1 MSNTIIVDA
10 LAQLAPYLN
19 DKNVLELVV
28 RGKNQRIS
36 AFQKVALND
45 LQQGEGKALMEK
57 VIHGLNQNAGQSER
71 TTALLRGVVQS
82 QKLGLVLNGLNLC
95 ATCVGFAIMYEK
107 LDKMGTEIT
116 QQIGKLQNIIKQGTD
131 IQTGYEFNK
140 VLADHT
146 DMLDCRKKQ
155 QPYNEQQLRKLVDRE
170 YNVLML
176 LIEVLRHDVA
186 DNRKVIIET
195 AISLLSMMTVSL
207 CYFDEIY
214 YFNNREVLAEKD
226 PWHSSHE
233 KWMGAYSRM
242 REDWFVELLQDY
254 GSFETSLNTLGVDV
268 YYTAILD
275 QVAEAKLKVED
286 NQMLIIAIGDIGLL
300 HTLQEQMQKETQE
313 TLVAA
318 INDAFQ
324 DVEDPDSLSI
334 RDRALQQAALM

>member
-57 VIHGLNQNAGQSER
+57 VIQGLNQNTGNSEK
-71 TTALLRGVVQS
+71 TNALLRNVVQS
-82 QKLGLVLNGLNLC
+82 QNLGLVLNGLNLC

-107 LDKMGTEIT
+107 LDKMGTEIN
-116 QQIGKLQNIIKQGTD
+116 QQIGKLQSIVKQGTD
-131 IQTGYEFNK
+131 IQATYEFNK

-155 QPYNEQQLRKLVDRE
+155 QPYDEKQLRKLVDRE

-176 LIEVLRHDVA
+176 LIDVLKYDVA
-186 DNRKVIIET
+186 DNRKIIIET
-195 AISLLSMMTVSL
+195 AVSLLAMMTVSL
-207 CYFDEIY
+207 CYFDEVY
-214 YFNNREVLAEKD
+214 YFNNKEVLAEKD

-233 KWMGAYSRM
+233 KWMGAYSKM
-242 REDWFVELLQDY
+242 REKWFVELLQDH
-254 GSFETSLNTLGVDV
+254 GSFETNLNTLGVDL

-275 QVAEAKLKVED
+275 QVSESKQKVED
-286 NQMLIIAIGDIGLL
+286 NQMLIVTIGDIGVL
-300 HTLQEQMQKETQE
+300 HTLQEQLQIDIEN
-313 TLVAA
+313 TLSDA
-318 INDAFQ
+318 INDAFK
-324 DVEDPDSLSI
+324 DAEDLDTLFV
-334 RDRALQQAALM
+334 RDRALKQAAFA

>member
-1 MSNTIIVDA
+1 MSNTIVVDA

-45 LQQGEGKALMEK
+45 LQQGEGKVLMEK
-57 VIHGLNQNAGQSER
+57 VIQGLNQNTAHSEK
-71 TTALLRGVVQS
+71 TNALLRSVVQS
-82 QKLGLVLNGLNLC
+82 QNLGLVLNGLNLC

-107 LDKMGTEIT
+107 LDKMGTEIN

-131 IQTGYEFNK
+131 IQATYEFNK

-155 QPYNEQQLRKLVDRE
+155 QPYDEKQLRKLVDRE

-176 LIEVLRHDVA
+176 LIDVLKYDVA

-195 AISLLSMMTVSL
+195 AVSLLAMMTVSL

-214 YFNNREVLAEKD
+214 YFNNKEVLAEKD

-233 KWMGAYSRM
+233 KWMGAYDKM
-242 REDWFVELLQDY
+242 REKWFVELLQDH
-254 GSFETSLNTLGVDV
+254 GSFETNLNTLGVDV
-268 YYTAILD
+268 YYNAILD
-275 QVAEAKLKVED
+275 QVATSKQKVED
-286 NQMLIIAIGDIGLL
+286 NQMLIIAIGDVGVL
-300 HTLQEQMQKETQE
+300 HTLQEQLQANIEN
-313 TLVAA
+313 TLSAA
-318 INDAFQ
+318 INDAFK
-324 DVEDPDSLSI
+324 DTEDPEALSV
-334 RDRALQQAALM
+334 RERALKQVAYV

>member
-1 MSNTIIVDA
+1 MSNTIMVDA

-57 VIHGLNQNAGQSER
+57 VIHGLNQNAAHSDK
-71 TTALLRGVVQS
+71 TNALLRSVVQS
-82 QKLGLVLNGLNLC
+82 QNLGLVLNGINLC

-107 LDKMGTEIT
+107 LDKMGTEIN

-131 IQTGYEFNK
+131 IQTTYEFNK

-155 QPYNEQQLRKLVDRE
+155 QPYDEKQLRELVDRE

-176 LIEVLRHDVA
+176 LIDVLKYDVA
-186 DNRKVIIET
+186 DNRKGIIET
-195 AISLLSMMTVSL
+195 AVSLLAMMTVSL

-214 YFNNREVLAEKD
+214 YFNNKEVLVEKE

-233 KWMGAYSRM
+233 KWMGAYSKM
-242 REDWFVELLQDY
+242 REKWFVELLQDY
-254 GSFETSLNTLGVDV
+254 GSFETNLTTLGVDV

-275 QVAEAKLKVED
+275 QVAESRQKVED
-286 NQMLIIAIGDIGLL
+286 NQMLIIAIGDAGVL
-300 HTLQEQMQKETQE
+300 HTLQEQLQADIEN
-313 TLVAA
+313 TLSAA
-318 INDAFQ
+318 INDAFK
-324 DVEDPDSLSI
+324 DAEDPDILSV
-334 RDRALQQAALM
+334 RDRALKQVAYA